1 MEKFGVTF
9 GHSERDMSERKRKG
23 VMAVPPQP
31 DHNSPEWS
39 GARRLTHARQ
49 GSAEFERIDSTDA
62 VWFALQR
69 AARTGCVPV
78 AIEDGVF
85 WRPV

>member
-1 MEKFGVTF
+1 MA
-9 GHSERDMSERKRKG
+9 RKIIKG
-23 VMAVPPQP
+23 VRAIPPKA
-31 DHNSPEWS
+31 DHNSPEWL
-39 GARRLTHARQ
+39 GARRLTHRWQ

-78 AIEDGVF
+78 VAEPMGDAF